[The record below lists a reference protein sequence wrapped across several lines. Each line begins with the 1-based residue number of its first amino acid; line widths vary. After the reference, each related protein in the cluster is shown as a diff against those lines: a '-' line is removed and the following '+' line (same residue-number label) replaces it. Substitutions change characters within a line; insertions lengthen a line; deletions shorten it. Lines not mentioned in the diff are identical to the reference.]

1 MLTRRRFAGSLAA
14 SALVPSL
21 FTHPALAQAWP
32 NRPVRFICPIAPG
45 GSIDAVARLIA
56 GRLGDIW
63 QQQTVVENRTGN
75 INIGAE
81 AAARAEPDGYTI
93 FTGPASLA
101 VTGFLSPALSYD
113 PVGDFAPVSLIG
125 VWPNIMVVPISS
137 PAHTVQEFI
146 AYAKANRGK
155 ITYASGGHGS
165 SLHLAAELF
174 KRMARIEMTHIPYRG
189 AAPAFNDLIPGRVDV
204 MFNLITSSLPL
215 IRSGQIRAPG
225 GRIVATGRGAAG
237 LPTIAE
243 SGVPGYD
250 MSSWIALFVPARTP
264 AEIVRKIH
272 ADTVA
277 AADRSRRPAR
287 SSKAWASCRSAPRLR
302 NSPPRSAPTRSA
314 GGR

>member
-21 FTHPALAQAWP
+21 LARPARAQAWP

-56 GRLGDIW
+56 GRLGEIW

-81 AAARAEPDGYTI
+81 AAARADPDGYTI

-174 KRMARIEMTHIPYRG
+174 KRMAKIEMTHIPYRG

-215 IRSGQIRAPG
+215 IRSGQIRGIA
-225 GRIVATGRGAAG
+225 VASAKRAAVLPD

-243 SGVPGYD
+243 VRIARLRHVLVDRAVRPG
-250 MSSWIALFVPARTP
+250 
-264 AEIVRKIH
+264 
-272 ADTVA
+272 ADA
-277 AADRSRRPAR
+277 GRDRAQDSRRHR
-287 SSKAWASCRSAPRLR
+287 R
-302 NSPPRSAPTRSA
+302 
-314 GGR
+314 GGD